1 MKNMQQIVEQPVQGQ
16 AHRHEWFRLDSA
28 RHRVLVYPTW
38 AGITDFERS
47 IAQRLNASGLEAVIV
62 DFFGSGHDLST
73 IETRR
78 EAMLSYTRDFTGMTA
93 HLQVLNDWILN
104 RLQDQPGCTFVT
116 RSLLGFCLGGM
127 CALISGQT
135 QRGFTNAISFHGLLS
150 FPKEAPPQDLA
161 TRFMILNGQADPMVS
176 AKDIHA
182 TQDYFETHQQ
192 ELTFIN
198 FSRTL
203 HSFSIPGVDNPQNG
217 VQYKPE
223 VAERSWRYALDLLQH
238 PA

>member
-1 MKNMQQIVEQPVQGQ
+1 MSNLQQIVEQHMQGQ
-16 AHRHEWFRLDSA
+16 VHRHEWFRPDNA
-28 RHRVLVYPTW
+28 DHCVLIYPTW

-47 IAQRLNASGLEAVIV
+47 IAERLNAAGLEAVIV
-62 DFFGSGHDLST
+62 DFFGCGHDLST
-73 IETRR
+73 LESRR
-78 EAMLSYTRDFTGMTA
+78 DAMLSYTSDFAGMTV

-104 RLQDQPGCTFVT
+104 RLQDRPEGAVT
-116 RSLLGFCLGGM
+116 TLSLLGFCLGGM
-127 CALISGQT
+127 CALISGQS
-135 QRGFTNAISFHGLLS
+135 QRGFANAISFHGLLS
-150 FPKEAPPQDLA
+150 FPKATPPKDPA
-161 TRFMILNGQADPMVS
+161 THFMILNGQADPMVS

-203 HSFSIPGVDNPQNG
+203 HSFSIPGADNPKNG

-223 VAERSWRYALDLLQH
+223 VAERSWRYALDLLR
-238 PA
+238 PPT